1 MQIPVKAERLDKNR
15 LAVYTTKDAARP
27 GINKELRQLSHTE
40 YVVLYQGNEIDAVY
54 LRLLCGEGGGTLV
67 TPTDGIAAKNMVFS
81 ADPPGDTSVIWGA
94 L

>member
-1 MQIPVKAERLDKNR
+1 MQIPAKAECLDKNR

-54 LRLLCGEGGGTLV
+54 LRLLCGDGGSV
-67 TPTDGIAAKNMVFS
+67 PDTPADVVAVKNMVFS
-81 ADPPGDTSVIWGA
+81 ASPPGDTSVIWGA